1 VKKATAWEDLPAKHP
16 YNVVSGLLHDIE
28 AQQGGGSQPE
38 PILAR
43 AIAALERREPEVIRA
58 ARDAGVDIVP
68 LGISPLFQSP
78 RFFEGEGTDW
88 VLGPADR
95 HDHAVVPRREGREL
109 KRLQR
114 AGLNP
119 LIYIAHEV
127 DHARTAQLRS
137 GLAGRRVIT
146 SADADE
152 LVGPA
157 PPPADSVDL
166 AKRLGKQANKF
177 LLGMRRTAEVAGAA
191 ALEAVTG
198 PASLIEG
205 AIAAINALDP
215 VVVGA
220 MPAISERPG
229 APAAWYI
236 LTRWDW

>member
-1 VKKATAWEDLPAKHP
+1 MREKVAWDGLPAKHP
-16 YNVVSGLLHDIE
+16 FNVVSGLLHDVE
-28 AQQGGGSQPE
+28 AQQGGASPPE

-58 ARDAGVDIVP
+58 ARDVGVDIVP

-78 RFFEGEGTDW
+78 RFYEGDGTDW

-127 DHARTAQLRS
+127 EQAKTAQLRS

-146 SADADE
+146 PADADE

-157 PPPADSVDL
+157 PPPADSVEL
-166 AKRLGKQANKF
+166 AERLGRQANRF
-177 LLGMRRTAEVAGAA
+177 LLGMRRTAEIAGAA

-198 PASLIEG
+198 PAGLIEG
-205 AIAAINALDP
+205 AIAALNALDP